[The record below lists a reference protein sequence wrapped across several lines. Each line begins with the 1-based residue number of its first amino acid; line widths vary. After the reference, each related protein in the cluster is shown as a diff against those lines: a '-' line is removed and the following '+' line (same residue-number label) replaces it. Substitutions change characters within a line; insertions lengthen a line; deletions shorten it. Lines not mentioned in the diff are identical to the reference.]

1 MKEQIFQLSAIAK
14 ALIKPSDEKELE
26 PIYNTIEIMNNR
38 ALLSSE
44 ELDKTLREMAKDKK
58 EISVDQTNESNR
70 TARNVK
76 EKKLAEAMKE

>member
-76 EKKLAEAMKE
+76 EKN